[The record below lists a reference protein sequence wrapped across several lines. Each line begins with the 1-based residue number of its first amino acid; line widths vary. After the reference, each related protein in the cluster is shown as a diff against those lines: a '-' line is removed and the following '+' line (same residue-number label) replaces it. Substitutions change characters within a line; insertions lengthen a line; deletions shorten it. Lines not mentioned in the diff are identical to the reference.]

1 MPQICSASRLQMN
14 TRTHL
19 LGSGWTS
26 YHDCI
31 GREAFYDA
39 ARYGRAG

>member
-1 MPQICSASRLQMN
+1 MN

-19 LGSGWTS
+19 LDGGWTG
-26 YHDCI
+26 YHERI